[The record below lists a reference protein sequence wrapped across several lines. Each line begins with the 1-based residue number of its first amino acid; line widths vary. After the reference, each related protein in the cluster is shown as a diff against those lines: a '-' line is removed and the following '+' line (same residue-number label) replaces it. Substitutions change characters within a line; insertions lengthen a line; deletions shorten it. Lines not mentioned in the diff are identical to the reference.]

1 MSRTPI
7 LLVPSALLLCVF
19 GPVSAAQTCGPGQT
33 LLKNDNLPAVPSGPT
48 QVAVVGGLCEGEA
61 AAAVF
66 DVGGMGAQVKVHS
79 AAIGYIN
86 NGGANGIQASVDLEI
101 FDGVTF
107 SGGIPTLGPS
117 LFKWSTATGSSIGVT
132 SSGINLSPSLS
143 SFNVVASS
151 GKIVV
156 AWWMEVNA
164 LAGSCPA
171 SYTTNFATDATCS
184 GLFCACTAG
193 SQKNL
198 IFIQGQGWRDAAT
211 ATVLG
216 FPLCPGF
223 YNGNWLI
230 RTCVEPVGCPSPLAL
245 GTGTPGTG
253 GITPVLVA
261 SGGSAQVGNA
271 SFGLTVA
278 AARGGAPALLILN
291 AVETAIPFAGG
302 TIFVLPGAVIPLT
315 LGGPVGVPGAGFATV
330 PLAIPNDPSLVGAT
344 VSSQSGILDPAANS
358 SVALTA
364 GLRVTVCP

>member
-1 MSRTPI
+1 MSRTPL
-7 LLVPSALLLCVF
+7 LLVSSALLLAAV
-19 GPVSAAQTCGPGQT
+19 GPGSAAQTCSPGQFF
-33 LLKNDNLPAVPSGPT
+33 LKNDNLPAVPTGPT
-48 QVAVVGGLCEGEA
+48 AVTVIQGICEGEA

-66 DVGGMGAQVKVHS
+66 DVGAIGAQVKVHS
-79 AAIGYIN
+79 AAVGYVN
-86 NGGANGIQASVDLEI
+86 AGGANGIQASADLEI

-107 SGGIPTLGPS
+107 PGGIPTLGPS

-143 SFNVVASS
+143 SFNIVASS

-171 SYTTNFATDATCS
+171 GYTTNFATDATCS
-184 GLFCACTAG
+184 GLFCSCTAG

-230 RTCVEPVGCPSPLAL
+230 RACVEPVG
-245 GTGTPGTG
+245 
-253 GITPVLVA
+253 
-261 SGGSAQVGNA
+261 
-271 SFGLTVA
+271 
-278 AARGGAPALLILN
+278 
-291 AVETAIPFAGG
+291 
-302 TIFVLPGAVIPLT
+302 
-315 LGGPVGVPGAGFATV
+315 
-330 PLAIPNDPSLVGAT
+330 
-344 VSSQSGILDPAANS
+344 
-358 SVALTA
+358 
-364 GLRVTVCP
+364 

>member
-1 MSRTPI
+1 
-7 LLVPSALLLCVF
+7 
-19 GPVSAAQTCGPGQT
+19 
-33 LLKNDNLPAVPSGPT
+33 
-48 QVAVVGGLCEGEA
+48 
-61 AAAVF
+61 
-66 DVGGMGAQVKVHS
+66 
-79 AAIGYIN
+79 
-86 NGGANGIQASVDLEI
+86 
-101 FDGVTF
+101 
-107 SGGIPTLGPS
+107 
-117 LFKWSTATGSSIGVT
+117 FKWSTATGSSIGLT

-164 LAGSCPA
+164 LAGSCPTG
-171 SYTTNFATDATCS
+171 YTTNFATDGTCA
-184 GLFCACTAG
+184 GLFCPCTAG

-230 RTCVEPVGCPSPLAL
+230 RACVEPVGCPTPLVL

-253 GITPVLVA
+253 GITPVLAA

-271 SFGLTVA
+271 SFGLTIA
-278 AARGGAPALLILN
+278 AARGGAPALLVLN
-291 AVETAIPFAGG
+291 ALETAIPFAGG
-302 TIFVLPGAVIPLT
+302 TIFVLPGVVIPLA
-315 LGGPVGVPGAGFATV
+315 LGGPAGVPGAGFATV
-330 PLAIPNDPSLVGAT
+330 PLAVPNDPSLVGAT
-344 VSSQSGILDPAANS
+344 VSGQAGILDPAANS
-358 SVALTA
+358 TVALTA